1 MAAGELGPG
10 ARLPSVREMAAA
22 TGVNANTV
30 RAVYAR
36 LEAEG
41 LVATEHGRGTFVA
54 GEPGGSDGQLSAIAQ
69 RAAEEAR
76 AAGLDPR
83 AVAAALFF
91 VIFYFIVMRP
101 QARQQ
106 NVHKTF
112 LEKLGKGDEVVTSGG
127 VVGKVDRVAG
137 DLVFVEV
144 ANNVKLRVL
153 KAQIQGPYK
162 TAAEEKP
169 AEEAAKKG

>member
-1 MAAGELGPG
+1 MFSLLAQ
-10 ARLPSVREMAAA
+10 AAA
-22 TGVNANTV
+22 DSQQSPFGAF
-30 RAVYAR
+30 
-36 LEAEG
+36 G
-41 LVATEHGRGTFVA
+41 LLV
-54 GEPGGSDGQLSAIAQ
+54 P
-69 RAAEEAR
+69 
-76 AAGLDPR
+76 
-83 AVAAALFF
+83 AALFF

-101 QARQQ
+101 QAKQQ
-106 NVHKTF
+106 NEHKDF
-112 LEKLGKGDEVVTSGG
+112 LAKLSKGDEVVTSGG
-127 VVGKVDRVAG
+127 VVGKVDKVAG